1 MYGAYCVQHESC
13 VLARNVFS
21 IITLSSA
28 MFVVVSQLV
37 EKKKEKE
44 ESKLVALRL
53 IESFPVQKANGVR

>member
-1 MYGAYCVQHESC
+1 MYDAYCVLHESC

-37 EKKKEKE
+37 EKKKKRKNQN
-44 ESKLVALRL
+44 SL
-53 IESFPVQKANGVR
+53 PCG

>member
-1 MYGAYCVQHESC
+1 
-13 VLARNVFS
+13 
-21 IITLSSA
+21 